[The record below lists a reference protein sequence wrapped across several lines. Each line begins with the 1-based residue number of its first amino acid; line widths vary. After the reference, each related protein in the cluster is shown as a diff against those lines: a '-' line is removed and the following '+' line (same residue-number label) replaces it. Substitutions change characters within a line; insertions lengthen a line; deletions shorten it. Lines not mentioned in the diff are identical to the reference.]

1 MGEVEGGGG
10 VGEMEGGGGVSGGGG
25 GGKKVEGSG
34 GVGKVEAPAQVRG
47 PSDSSVG
54 CKRASPSGFKPNRV

>member
-34 GVGKVEAPAQVRG
+34 GVGEVEGGVTWLLKSFRGRRKGKRKGAP
-47 PSDSSVG
+47 S
-54 CKRASPSGFKPNRV
+54 